1 MEVSKKICN
10 KNFSVSFFK
19 SKTMYARKV
28 FLLAISLSLIHVV
41 LLTTYHLISNKKLQI
56 QVRKVFIYY

>member
-1 MEVSKKICN
+1 MELCKICN

-41 LLTTYHLISNKKLQI
+41 LLTTYHLISNTKLKI
-56 QVRKVFIYY
+56 QMR